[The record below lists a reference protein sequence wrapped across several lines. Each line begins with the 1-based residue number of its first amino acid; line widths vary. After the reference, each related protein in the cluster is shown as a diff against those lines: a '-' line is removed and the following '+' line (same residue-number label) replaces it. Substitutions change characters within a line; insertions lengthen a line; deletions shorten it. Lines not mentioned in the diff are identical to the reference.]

1 MLDLN
6 IIYEKQFKRHKK
18 DSSWGSLRPASVSCD
33 DTSSDNNW
41 KGSGDENTLNPH
53 SRSAASGSPLT
64 DARTRSAK
72 SFRCWSTAASCALT
86 ANRRKAWRGHSF
98 RPRQEAFG
106 ESGTPGGQAQEL
118 PERRG
123 FISHGCWLPIE
134 LRKKS
139 TTAEVE
145 DDIVDDFEE
154 LLSTFAFHTADCTY
168 EGVPPPPANARTFPI
183 LNQFLCN
190 NTNNNNQHN
199 NNKQLTVAGRNT
211 TADFSVFPPGGGRF
225 FSRKISP
232 LD

>member
-72 SFRCWSTAASCALT
+72 SFRCWSTAASCTLT

-134 LRKKS
+134 LRKNPLRRRWKTIS
-139 TTAEVE
+139 WTISKNFCLPLHFTRLIAPTREFLLHPQTLGLFRYLINFCATTPTTTTN
-145 DDIVDDFEE
+145 I
-154 LLSTFAFHTADCTY
+154 TT
-168 EGVPPPPANARTFPI
+168 
-183 LNQFLCN
+183 
-190 NTNNNNQHN
+190 TNN
-199 NNKQLTVAGRNT
+199 
-211 TADFSVFPPGGGRF
+211 
-225 FSRKISP
+225 
-232 LD
+232 